1 MVDHDAL
8 ILPCENQ
15 TILQIGHVTSVY
27 LHFYQP
33 YNNQT
38 GRHGRSAGIDLT
50 LQV

>member
-8 ILPCENQ
+8 ILPCKNQ
-15 TILQIGHVTSVY
+15 TLSQLRHVTSVY

-38 GRHGRSAGIDLT
+38 GRHGRSASIDLT
-50 LQV
+50 LQA